1 MEEIK
6 IVEKPDWISW
16 DDIHELLLQA
26 HKRNIEKGIVLK
38 YAQMPGDW
46 IREKLGDEGC
56 CWVAL
61 DGDKPVGTT
70 SVTYFQGKSW
80 WNKGK
85 KVAHGCFTGILREY
99 QGIGLMEELNAKK
112 YEHEKAHGADMNEG
126 DTAETNKT
134 VLKVFGKEG
143 YKVVAYFAPKNSDHY
158 SVRIVKWLNGCPF
171 SDDYI
176 DRRCKWSKRLT
187 KWQYKPGKI
196 VRSRIF
202 SFICRKVSRLLGID

>member
-1 MEEIK
+1 MEDIK
-6 IVEKPDWISW
+6 IVQKPDWISW
-16 DDIHELLLQA
+16 DDIHNLLLEA
-26 HKRNIEKGIVLK
+26 HKRNIEKGIVLQ
-38 YAQMPGDW
+38 YAQMPGAW
-46 IREKLGDEGC
+46 IKEKLGDEGC

-112 YEHEKAHGADMNEG
+112 YEHIRSMGVDMTEG

-134 VLKVFGKEG
+134 VLKVFGKDG
-143 YKVVAYFAPKNSDHY
+143 YKVVSYFSSSSQHY

-171 SDDYI
+171 SDEYI
-176 DRRCKWSKRLT
+176 AKRRIWSEKLT
-187 KWQYKPGKI
+187 KLQYKPGKI
-196 VRSRIF
+196 ERSRVL
-202 SFICRKVSRLLGID
+202 SFFCRILKKILSLN

>member
-1 MEEIK
+1 MKERGNSK
-6 IVEKPDWISW
+6 IQIIEKPEWISW

-99 QGIGLMEELNAKK
+99 QGTGLMEELNTKK
-112 YEHEKAHGADMNEG
+112 YEHITGFRTEAWHYRY
-126 DTAETNKT
+126 
-134 VLKVFGKEG
+134 VGKDIAKII
-143 YKVVAYFAPKNSDHY
+143 YDND
-158 SVRIVKWLNGCPF
+158 
-171 SDDYI
+171 
-176 DRRCKWSKRLT
+176 LT
-187 KWQYKPGKI
+187 LEEYWAMYVDQ
-196 VRSRIF
+196 
-202 SFICRKVSRLLGID
+202 

>member
-26 HKRNIEKGIVLK
+26 HKKNYEKGIVLG
-38 YAQMPGDW
+38 YTQMPGSK
-46 IREKLGDEGC
+46 IKEKLGDEGC

-80 WNKGK
+80 WNKDK

-112 YEHEKAHGADMNEG
+112 YEHVRKHGADMNEG
-126 DTAETNKT
+126 DTAEDNITA
-134 VLKVFGKEG
+134 LKVFRKEG
-143 YKVVAYFAPKNSDHY
+143 YKVVSYYAPPTNHY

-171 SDDYI
+171 TDEYI
-176 DRRCKWSKRLT
+176 NRRFRIAKFLT
-187 KWQYKPGKI
+187 KMQYKPGK
-196 VRSRIF
+196 VERN
-202 SFICRKVSRLLGID
+202 RLLTKFGNLIKRLLSIS